1 MNPGL
6 LVEVKGGTNSPMEFS
21 WFVRTFPRAELR
33 IVGHE
38 RFAAERMRGLTMA
51 ELLRDPD
58 W

>member
-1 MNPGL
+1 
-6 LVEVKGGTNSPMEFS
+6 MECS

-51 ELLRDPD
+51 EFLRDPD